1 MHKLKQNI
9 PLGAREIMLQSQS
22 LREKKINYLDVDNH
36 LLQSRK
42 RNKIIELL
50 DIFFKKKASKR
61 THG

>member
-9 PLGAREIMLQSQS
+9 PSGAREIMLQSQS

-50 DIFFKKKASKR
+50 DIFF
-61 THG
+61 